1 MPAENYKKFT
11 IAAVA
16 ILAAGIV
23 IFAITTSNRKQE
35 IPPATEAQRNTLP
48 AGPLTDSRVQIPM
61 ERLEDLPDNPEQLA
75 ILGDKFFEAGK
86 YDMAVKAYEK
96 VLKLKPD
103 DADTYNDMGLAL
115 HYLGKS
121 DDALKTLRKGT
132 QITPPY
138 QRVWLSLGFVLMST
152 GKNEEAKKVLKKAA
166 ELNPATDMGQEATR
180 MLSQI
185 K

>member
-1 MPAENYKKFT
+1 MPAENYKKLT
-11 IAAVA
+11 IAVIVILAVA
-16 ILAAGIV
+16 IV
-23 IFAITTSNRKQE
+23 IFAVTTSERKKE
-35 IPPATEAQRNTLP
+35 IPADTGAQRSTIP
-48 AGPLTDSRVQIPM
+48 PGPLTDSTGQIPM
-61 ERLEDLPDNPEQLA
+61 ERMEDLPDNPEQLA
-75 ILGDKFFEAGK
+75 ILGDRFFEAGK
-86 YDMAVKAYEK
+86 YDMAVRVYEK

-121 DDALKTLRKGT
+121 DSALETLKKGT
-132 QITPPY
+132 QVMPSY
-138 QRVWLSLGFVLMST
+138 QRVWLSLGFVLMSN
-152 GKNEEAKKVLKKAA
+152 GKNDEAKKALKKAA